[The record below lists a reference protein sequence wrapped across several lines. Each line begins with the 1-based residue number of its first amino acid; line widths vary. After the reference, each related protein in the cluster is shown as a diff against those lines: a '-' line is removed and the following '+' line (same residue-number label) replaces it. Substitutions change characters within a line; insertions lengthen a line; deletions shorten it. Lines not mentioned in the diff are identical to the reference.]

1 MRRWSY
7 LLSLVG
13 LAVGLSGC
21 GGGGDGVQ
29 APSTRYSAMVS
40 FGDSLSDVGTYGVG
54 ALNAVYGGGKYTIN
68 GPQGKVWTEYL
79 AAQLGVAA
87 PCSAQTGL
95 NSVGPLAG
103 FNVAV
108 SNHAGCFNYAQGG
121 ARVTD
126 PVGPANV
133 ALLSLTPAEN
143 QGALGQ
149 LTVPVVTQIQNHLTA
164 AGGSFAGT
172 ELVTV
177 MAGGN
182 DVFRQLA
189 DISLRSKSPAQAV
202 SDMAL
207 AGLQLA
213 NAVRDDIVANGAQRV
228 VVVNLVDVSKSPFGY
243 SQSTDTQALINAMVV
258 AFNAQLN
265 AGLASTSGVLLV
277 DAYTASRDQAADP
290 AQYGLTN
297 ATTPACDL
305 SAPSNPLQS
314 SLTCTDSNVLAGTD
328 VSKFLFAD
336 AVHPTPYGY
345 RLLAQLVAQK
355 MAARGWL

>member
-1 MRRWSY
+1 MLRWSY
-7 LLSLVG
+7 VLSLVG
-13 LAVGLSGC
+13 LAFGLSAC
-21 GGGGDGVQ
+21 GGGGEGDQ
-29 APSTRYSAMVS
+29 APAVRYSALVS
-40 FGDSLSDVGTYGVG
+40 FGDSLSDVGAYRVGV
-54 ALNAVYGGGKYTIN
+54 LSSVYGGGKYTVN
-68 GPQGKVWTEYL
+68 GTQGKVWTEYL
-79 AAQLGVAA
+79 AAQLGVDA

-95 NSVGPLAG
+95 NSVGPLAA
-103 FNVAV
+103 FNVAIAQ
-108 SNHAGCFNYAQGG
+108 HAGCYNYAQGG

-133 ALLSLTPAEN
+133 NLLSLTPVEA

-164 AGGSFAGT
+164 VGGSFTGN

-189 DISLRSKSPAQAV
+189 DVGLRGKLPVQAV

-207 AGLQLA
+207 AGAELA
-213 NAVRDDIVANGAQRV
+213 AYVRNAIVANGARRV

-243 SQSTDTQALINAMVV
+243 SQSADTQTLINAMVV

-265 AGLASTSGVLLV
+265 AGLATTSGVLLV
-277 DAYTASRDQAADP
+277 DAYTASREQAEAP
-290 AQYGLTN
+290 GQYGLAN

-314 SLTCTDSNVLAGTD
+314 SLTCTEANVLAGTD
-328 VSKFLFAD
+328 VSRFLFAD
-336 AVHPTPYGY
+336 SVHPTPYGY

-355 MAARGWL
+355 MVARGWL